1 MSFARHGRSQ
11 VQSFPSRPA
20 GGIYSASH
28 WKCAADGGDSSR
40 HCGTGMTSVSK
51 WVPFQMTPPPS
62 VGILPYTIRYRACC
76 PHEEIH

>member
-1 MSFARHGRSQ
+1 VSFARHGRSQ

-28 WKCAADGGDSSR
+28 WKCAADGVDSSR

-51 WVPFQMTPPPS
+51 RILFQMAPALRGDLSGET
-62 VGILPYTIRYRACC
+62 G
-76 PHEEIH
+76 EEIYLACLGRPR